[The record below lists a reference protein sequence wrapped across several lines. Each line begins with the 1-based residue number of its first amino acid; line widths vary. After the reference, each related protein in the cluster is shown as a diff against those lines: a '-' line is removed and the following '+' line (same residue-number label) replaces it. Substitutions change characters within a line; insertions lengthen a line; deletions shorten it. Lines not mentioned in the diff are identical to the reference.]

1 MFIFS
6 VFLKGERT
14 MESMMFVSL
23 VVTTYFGTCH
33 SSFNNKTK
41 NDDRFKFPHISN
53 VNYREHVTVNTLFL
67 C

>member
-1 MFIFS
+1 
-6 VFLKGERT
+6 